1 MAASLKVFIPA
12 ARLEEFYIR
21 ARMALR
27 GQKAALTLERP
38 LAVLDLASLACF
50 DLAVVGSS
58 WRCRAP
64 YIFPLLSTVR
74 DMCYPE
80 WHGKPLENIPGVD
93 WVVLGGNPDHFSL
106 ALARGAL
113 RCGYE
118 TVQVIPFLDVAGALP
133 RQRQESDVSVRLS
146 KKWFFVNHIA
156 VAQVLGQLLEL
167 PEERWPETGYVA
179 VQDHFGKFR
188 PYIEERLARPPR
200 LIVELGCGLGQTTR
214 SLAARF
220 PEARVIGLDVSRD
233 ALTVAR
239 EKFRLPN
246 LEYREFDFANR
257 FAFDDRSVDLIV
269 SSSALNISDNQSR
282 TASETFRIL
291 ADDGLLVNG
300 CIFEAFHAY
309 WDFPQSAFRPTRS
322 NLFLHDWL
330 AAATRRGLGMELYH
344 WTQAN
349 SPHYF
354 ACARL
359 DAFPPVYEGLLAGI
373 RHEPFV
379 PYDYTQCTGYMVA
392 GGRAVTAPDIR
403 VPPANHLDALED
415 ILQAFDR
422 LNGAGQALT
431 DMNWLAV
438 SSCLGLFP
446 EARTFLRAC
455 LPGASH
461 VIGRALDPEVLERLR
476 HRAA

>member
-1 MAASLKVFIPA
+1 MAASLRVFIPA
-12 ARLEEFYIR
+12 ARLEEFYAR
-21 ARMALR
+21 ACMTLR
-27 GQKAALTLERP
+27 GQKSTLTLERP
-38 LAVLDLASLACF
+38 LPALDLASLACF

-80 WHGKPLENIPGVD
+80 WHRRPLENIQGAD
-93 WVVLGGNPDHFSL
+93 WVVLGGDPEHFSL
-106 ALARGAL
+106 ALARAAL
-113 RCGYE
+113 RCGYDSIR
-118 TVQVIPFLDVAGALP
+118 VIPFLGVAGTLP
-133 RQRQESDVSVRLS
+133 RQRQETDVSVRLR
-146 KKWFFVNHIA
+146 KRWFFVNHIA
-156 VAQVLGQLLEL
+156 VAQVLGELLEL
-167 PEERWPETGYVA
+167 PEERWTETGYVA

-200 LIVELGCGLGQTTR
+200 LIIELGCGLGQTAR
-214 SLAARF
+214 SLAVRF

-257 FAFDDRSVDLIV
+257 FAFEDRSVDLIV
-269 SSSALNISDNQSR
+269 SSSALNISDNQAR
-282 TASETFRIL
+282 TASETLRIL
-291 ADDGLLVNG
+291 AGDGLLVNG
-300 CIFEAFHAY
+300 CIFEAFHSY
-309 WDFPQSAFRPTRS
+309 WDFPQSAFRPSRS
-322 NLFLHDWL
+322 NLFLDDWL
-330 AAATRRGLGMELYH
+330 AAANRRGLGMELYH
-344 WTQAN
+344 WTQAS

-354 ACARL
+354 ACSRL
-359 DAFPPVYEGLLAGI
+359 EAFPDAYQGLLAGI
-373 RHEPFV
+373 THEPFV
-379 PYDYTQCTGYMVA
+379 AYDYTQCTGYMVV
-392 GGRAVTAPDIR
+392 GGRATTAPDIR
-403 VPPANHLDALED
+403 VPSANHLDALEE
-415 ILQAFDR
+415 ILVAYAR
-422 LNGAGQALT
+422 LNEAGQDLT

-446 EARTFLRAC
+446 EAQPFLRAC

-476 HRAA
+476 RRAA